1 MGLAWHRD
9 MLGKLWEVAE
19 GAKERDLLN
28 SLPSVVLEPS
38 PKSASGLESMLESSR
53 NFILEVEREKDKAG
67 A

>member
-1 MGLAWHRD
+1 